1 MAKVQWVKLSTDVF
15 TDEKILLIQALPDG
29 DMLLII
35 WMKLLCLAGKSNN
48 SGIISITENIPYS
61 DDQLAAVLNR
71 PLNAVKLALATF
83 KKLEMVTIT
92 CNGYIQL
99 NNWEKHQN
107 TGALERLKEQNKIR
121 VKNYRERQKAVSQS
135 CNVTQSLQVMQC
147 NATDKDKSKNIYM
160 GVSDG
165 FKQFWASYPKK
176 RAKQDAKK
184 IFGKLPLDDK
194 LLDEILAGLEAY
206 KRSDDWRKD
215 GGQYIPYPATWL
227 NGRRWEDEITPPS
240 NNGKKAVEVN

>member
-160 GVSDG
+160 GLSDG

>member
-1 MAKVQWVKLSTDVF
+1 
-15 TDEKILLIQALPDG
+15 
-29 DMLLII
+29 
-35 WMKLLCLAGKSNN
+35 
-48 SGIISITENIPYS
+48 
-61 DDQLAAVLNR
+61 
-71 PLNAVKLALATF
+71 
-83 KKLEMVTIT
+83 
-92 CNGYIQL
+92 
-99 NNWEKHQN
+99 
-107 TGALERLKEQNKIR
+107 
-121 VKNYRERQKAVSQS
+121 
-135 CNVTQSLQVMQC
+135 
-147 NATDKDKSKNIYM
+147 M
-160 GVSDG
+160 GFSDG